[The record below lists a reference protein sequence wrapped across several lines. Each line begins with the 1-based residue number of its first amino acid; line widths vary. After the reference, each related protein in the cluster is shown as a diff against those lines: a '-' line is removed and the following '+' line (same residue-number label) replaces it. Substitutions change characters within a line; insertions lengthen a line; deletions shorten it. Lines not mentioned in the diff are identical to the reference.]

1 MRVISGKL
9 KGRQIKFPKNIR
21 PTQNKVRKAVF
32 DCLGDSV
39 KGSVFL
45 ELFAGSGAV
54 GIEAFSYGA
63 SRVVF
68 VDSNINCLKLIE
80 TNLISLGIKPRRDK
94 DGPECQIYRKDS
106 LEALCFLRK
115 KGLKFDLIFLDPP
128 YLTGL
133 AKKSLLGIASCDILN
148 SLGIVIIE
156 HYKKEELPQT
166 EGSLI
171 LFKRKYYGGKIVS
184 FYSKETR
191 NQSPET
197 RKKD

>member
-39 KGSVFL
+39 KDSVFL

-63 SRVVF
+63 KKVVF
-68 VDSNINCLKLIE
+68 VDSDINCLKLIE
-80 TNLISLGIKPRRDK
+80 TNLISLGIKPRAGG
-94 DGPECQIYRKDS
+94 DGLNYRIYRKDS
-106 LEALCFLRK
+106 LEAPCFLERQ
-115 KGLKFDLIFLDPP
+115 GLKFDLIFLDPP

-133 AKKSLLGIASCDILN
+133 AKKSLLAIISCDILTP
-148 SLGIVIIE
+148 LGIVVIE
-156 HYKKEELPQT
+156 HCKKEELLQT

-171 LFKRKYYGGKIVS
+171 LFKQKHYGDKILS
-184 FYSKETR
+184 FYERVIPPQAAQTAIR
-191 NQSPET
+191 
-197 RKKD
+197 